1 MDLNDLIKKINEK
14 YEKENIEDI
23 VNNNILT
30 KPEHDNFWIM
40 AILLI
45 LLLDFPKKEEKQP
58 VISIYV
64 SGGDE

>member
-23 VNNNILT
+23 VNNTILT
-30 KPEHDNFWIM
+30 KPEYDNFWVM

-64 SGGDE
+64 SGGDK